1 MFHDKVVLM
10 STKQRQKFAT
20 QVDPDLIEAVRGLA
34 REEGR
39 QVQALIDEA
48 LADLVEKR
56 RLGKPRKH
64 VMTAYQASHQR
75 FGKLYR
81 KLAE

>member
-1 MFHDKVVLM
+1 MT
-10 STKQRQKFAT
+10 TKQRQKFAT
-20 QVDPDLIEAVRGLA
+20 QVDPDLIEAVREIA
-34 REEGR
+34 KDEGR
-39 QVQALIDEA
+39 QVQTLVDEA

-64 VMTAYQASHQR
+64 VLAAYQSSLQR
-75 FGKLYR
+75 YGKLYK

>member
-1 MFHDKVVLM
+1 MN
-10 STKQRQKFAT
+10 TKQRQKFAT
-20 QVDPDLIEAVRGLA
+20 QVDPELIEAVRGIA
-34 REEGR
+34 KEEGR
-39 QVQALIDEA
+39 QVQTLIDEA

-64 VMTAYQASHQR
+64 VLTAYQASVQR
-75 FGKLYR
+75 YGKLYK

>member
-1 MFHDKVVLM
+1 MV
-10 STKQRQKFAT
+10 TKQRQKFAT
-20 QVDPDLIEAVRGLA
+20 RVDADLLAAVRGIA

-39 QVQALIDEA
+39 QLQALVDEA

-56 RLGKPRKH
+56 RLGKPRRH
-64 VMTAYQASHQR
+64 VMAVYETSHQR
-75 FGKLYR
+75 FGKLYK

>member
-1 MFHDKVVLM
+1 M
-10 STKQRQKFAT
+10 STRQRQKFAT
-20 QVDPDLIEAVRGLA
+20 QVDPELIEAVRGIA

-64 VMTAYQASHQR
+64 VMAAYLASIQR
-75 FGKLYR
+75 YGKLYK

>member
-1 MFHDKVVLM
+1 MM
-10 STKQRQKFAT
+10 TKQRQKFAT
-20 QVDPDLIEAVRGLA
+20 QVDPDLIEAVREIA
-34 REEGR
+34 KDEGR
-39 QVQALIDEA
+39 QVQALVDEA

-64 VMTAYQASHQR
+64 VMATYRSSLQR
-75 FGKLYR
+75 YGKLYK

>member
-1 MFHDKVVLM
+1 MELSVAGG
-10 STKQRQKFAT
+10 QRQKFAT
-20 QVDPDLIEAVRGLA
+20 QVDADLIAAVRTIA

-56 RLGKPRKH
+56 RMGKPRKH
-64 VMTAYQASHQR
+64 VMAAYQASHAR

>member
-1 MFHDKVVLM
+1 MELSVAGG
-10 STKQRQKFAT
+10 QRQKFAT
-20 QVDPDLIEAVRGLA
+20 QVDADLIAAVRRIA

-56 RLGKPRKH
+56 RMGKPRKH
-64 VMTAYQASHQR
+64 VMAAYQASHAR
-75 FGKLYR
+75 FGTLYQ

>member
-1 MFHDKVVLM
+1 M
-10 STKQRQKFAT
+10 SQKTKQKFAT
-20 QVDPDLIEAVRGLA
+20 QVDAELLDAVKGIA

-39 QVQALIDEA
+39 QVQSLIDEA

-56 RLGKPRKH
+56 RLARPRRH
-64 VMTAYQASHQR
+64 VMGAYRSSLETY
-75 FGKLYR
+75 GKVYK

>member
-1 MFHDKVVLM
+1 MAG
-10 STKQRQKFAT
+10 KQRQKFAT
-20 QVDPDLIEAVRGLA
+20 QVDAELIEAVRSIA

-48 LADLVEKR
+48 LVDLVEKR

-64 VMTAYQASHQR
+64 VMAAYQGTHAR

>member
-1 MFHDKVVLM
+1 M
-10 STKQRQKFAT
+10 SAKQRQKFAT
-20 QVDPDLIEAVRGLA
+20 QVDADLIEAVRSIA

-39 QVQALIDEA
+39 QVQSLIDEA
-48 LADLVEKR
+48 LADLIEKR

-64 VMTAYQASHQR
+64 IMTAYQASIQR
-75 FGKLYR
+75 YGKLYK